1 MQPAIP
7 VMLFWGMIGAV
18 GACISGYMLSLSGDY
33 DEELVGR
40 HQWMGIFTAILSLLL
55 YLLYQFSISER
66 IARGVSLGIIVLIS
80 ITGHLG
86 GSLTHGSG
94 YLAEGLHSGDEGG
107 PALKPIP
114 NIQEAALYADVVQP
128 LFQSRCY
135 GCHGPNKKKGKLRL
149 DKPEFIL
156 KGGKEG
162 KAVEPGKADE
172 SEMIERLMLPADDED
187 HMPPKEK
194 PQLTQGEISLL
205 HWWIST
211 GADFNKKIKELPQ
224 TSDVKPI
231 LLALQ
236 TGASG
241 DEERK
246 ATDVPEASVGT
257 ADADVVDRLKKAGV
271 MVMPVAQNSNYLSV
285 SFVTAGAGA
294 DSLIKM
300 LEPLKKQLVWLKL
313 DNAAVNDAAMDE
325 VAKLTTS
332 DKITTEQYKYYGHW
346 SGKVAGAPGITVIK
360 PGWDKSYRPGYYETK
375 WNEETKKP
383 VPLSNRSE

>member
-55 YLLYQFSISER
+55 YLLYQFSINER

-94 YLAEGLHSGDEGG
+94 YLAEGLHSGDEDG

-114 NIQEAALYADVVQP
+114 NIQEAAIYADVVQP
-128 LFQSRCY
+128 LFQARCY

-172 SEMIERLMLPADDED
+172 SEMIERLLLPADDED
-187 HMPPKEK
+187 HMPPKGK
-194 PQLTQGEISLL
+194 
-205 HWWIST
+205 
-211 GADFNKKIKELPQ
+211 
-224 TSDVKPI
+224 TSIDTRRNFI
-231 LLALQ
+231 IAL
-236 TGASG
+236 
-241 DEERK
+241 
-246 ATDVPEASVGT
+246 
-257 ADADVVDRLKKAGV
+257 VD
-271 MVMPVAQNSNYLSV
+271 
-285 SFVTAGAGA
+285 
-294 DSLIKM
+294 
-300 LEPLKKQLVWLKL
+300 
-313 DNAAVNDAAMDE
+313 
-325 VAKLTTS
+325 
-332 DKITTEQYKYYGHW
+332 KYRG
-346 SGKVAGAPGITVIK
+346 
-360 PGWDKSYRPGYYETK
+360 
-375 WNEETKKP
+375 
-383 VPLSNRSE
+383 